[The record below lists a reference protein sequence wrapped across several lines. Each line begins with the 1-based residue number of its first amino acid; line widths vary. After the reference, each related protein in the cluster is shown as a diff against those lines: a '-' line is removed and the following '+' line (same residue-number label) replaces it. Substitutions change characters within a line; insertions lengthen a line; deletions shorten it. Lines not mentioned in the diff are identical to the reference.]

1 MLNRTTS
8 QRFLVAAATVLLL
21 CGREGPRGATDRTAP
36 ARRVLSGRT
45 LVAALLVDRF
55 EARLLTVEPK
65 DRPFLEP
72 PDAAALRE
80 PRAGEPVQVEVT
92 LRDAAGPR
100 LILRPEIRG
109 LCLDHDPSAPPHVEG
124 DTIRLHRESFLVE
137 LPDLPG
143 ADRIEVAVGRPRPGG
158 GAPERRVLATE
169 QLDAS
174 RAGGADFPTPGA
186 GSPTGGFTPADP
198 SVVSTPG
205 LATSGQVHWPEEFG
219 DPDIT
224 TTWGDPAE
232 TTKRINIVLV
242 PDGYTHADKA
252 TLQSHAQALVNY
264 LRATTPYREHDRFI
278 NYTLVYAYSNQSG
291 TDQCDCASV
300 VDTAMNT
307 GFPAAGDPCG
317 GSANR
322 CLYYD
327 SGCDSGTAANIA
339 LAEARAPAHDTTIV
353 LVNTTR
359 YGGCGGARAVFSA
372 GNSSASEIAAHEL
385 GHSLAGLADEYVSY
399 VGCGNAGGV
408 NTSTNPTVGAWPE
421 WIGDLGAPFLGAQ
434 YYNQCVYRP
443 AGDCKMRS
451 LFAPFCPVCNQRWSL
466 TIFGHPRVTFSA
478 PLSSLS
484 PSEQTLSLPVGG
496 SQSFAVTTRL
506 QEMTGV
512 TNKITWKVQGPGDPA
527 PVQVATGVTTYNRT
541 FASTGAYTVSC
552 DIEADANFV
561 KPAKTGANLGR
572 ATWTLYV
579 GCPVDSDGDG
589 AGDAC
594 DTCTDLD
601 RDGFG
606 SPGFPANTC
615 PLDNCPSV
623 SNPGQQD
630 FDHDGLGNDC
640 DPCTDIDGDGAGDPP
655 LASNAC
661 APDNCPS
668 LPNPGQQDGD
678 GDGRGDVC
686 DNCPATA
693 NVSQADQD
701 ADGRGDA
708 CDNCVAL
715 ANAGQQDADGDGRG
729 DLCDNCPTASNPN
742 QADAN
747 GDGAGDACQPAL
759 VLTSIRQD
767 GGTRLEVQA
776 KAADPQGEALTGQV
790 RFKPVASV
798 HLADMGYTGDCGLAW
813 LPDGHPGEGI
823 GYANGSGGS
832 PVLFDLDGN
841 FGCADGLGDFRIAR
855 GTCAQPQG
863 TFDDLVFFPGE
874 LPPLRFC
881 IRRVGQSTGG
891 TDLLVSAYDDATLDA
906 DADGAIAL
914 TIPFSGPGLPR
925 DSDIAALPSSGRF
938 LMTIDATDGHTPALH
953 AEQSF
958 LHQGET
964 RLVFNQ
970 PPVAVFSAPASAE
983 CTGPAGAAV
992 TLNGLASSDPDSSP
1006 GTANDIAVYQW
1017 IENPG
1022 PSEHLLGTGAT
1033 LQATLPL
1040 GPHALG
1046 LRVIDTVG
1054 DASLATGGVTITDT
1068 TAPTFS
1074 VTPGQGT
1081 LWPPNHHLRTVAVG
1095 WQLTDA
1101 CDPAPAVTLQAASSS
1116 EPDDAAGF
1124 EDGDTTGDIPG
1135 GQTGSTG
1142 ATLTLRAERSRSG
1155 GGRTYSLTWRAVDA
1169 SSNGAMSSATV
1180 SVPLASGPDPEPLLV
1195 RLQPAGAGGLVRLDW
1210 DPVTGATGYDV
1221 IAADRAAAG
1230 VVNHVLSLGTAAVLA
1245 RGTTALFVTEAAGT
1259 PPPPVGGARLY
1270 FVQSRTASGGVGY
1283 GTESAPWPRL
1293 PTSCPAGC
1301 P

>member
-1 MLNRTTS
+1 VGFRPS
-8 QRFLVAAATVLLL
+8 KQRFAVVVAAFLLL
-21 CGREGPRGATDRTAP
+21 CGREGTTRGATDRTVP
-36 ARRVLSGRT
+36 ARRVLSVRT
-45 LVAALLVDRF
+45 LVAAFLVDRF
-55 EARLLTVEPK
+55 EARLLTVERK

-72 PDAAALRE
+72 PGAEALRE

-100 LILRPEIRG
+100 LTLRPEVRG
-109 LCLDHDPSAPPHVEG
+109 LCLDHDPSEPPHVDG

-143 ADRIEVAVGRPRPGG
+143 ADRIEVAVGRARAGG

-169 QLDAS
+169 PLDAA
-174 RAGGADFPTPGA
+174 RPGGAANP
-186 GSPTGGFTPADP
+186 SADAA
-198 SVVSTPG
+198 PG
-205 LATSGQVHWPEEFG
+205 LATASTLHWPEEFG

-232 TTKRINIVLV
+232 AAKRINIVLV
-242 PDGYTHADKA
+242 PDGYTHAEKA
-252 TLQSHAQALVNY
+252 TLQSHAQGLVNH
-264 LRATTPYREHDRFI
+264 LRSTTPYREHDRFI
-278 NYTLVYAYSNQSG
+278 NYTLVYAYSTQSG
-291 TDQCDCASV
+291 TDQCDCAV
-300 VDTAMNT
+300 VTDTAMNT
-307 GFPAAGDPCG
+307 GFPAAGEPCG
-317 GSANR
+317 GSGNR

-327 SGCDSGTAANIA
+327 SGCDSGSAAHIA
-339 LAEARAPAHDTTIV
+339 LAEARAPAVDTTIV

-359 YGGCGGARAVFSA
+359 YGGCGGARAVYAA

-399 VGCGNAGGV
+399 NGCGNAGEV

-421 WIGDLGAPFLGAQ
+421 WIGDLGGPYLGAQ

-478 PLSSLS
+478 PLSSLT
-484 PSEQTLSLPVGG
+484 PPEQTISMPVGG
-496 SQSFAVTTRL
+496 SQSFSVTTRL
-506 QEMTGV
+506 QEMSGV

-527 PVQVATGVTTYNRT
+527 PVQVATGVLSYNRT
-541 FASTGAYTVSC
+541 FSSAGAYTVSC

-572 ATWTLYV
+572 ATWTLSV

-589 AGDAC
+589 VGDLC
-594 DTCTDLD
+594 DTCTDFD

-606 SPGFPANTC
+606 NGGFPANTC

-630 FDHDGLGNDC
+630 FDFDGTGNAC
-640 DPCTDIDGDGAGDPP
+640 DPCTDIDGDGAGDPA
-655 LASNAC
+655 LATNTC
-661 APDNCPS
+661 APDNCPA

-678 GDGRGDVC
+678 GDGRGDAC
-686 DNCPATA
+686 DNCPAAA
-693 NVSQADQD
+693 NASQADQD
-701 ADGRGDA
+701 ADGRGDL

-729 DLCDNCPTASNPN
+729 DLCDNCPTAANPG

-776 KAADPQGEALTGQV
+776 KAADPQGEPLTGQV
-790 RFKPVASV
+790 RFKPIASL
-798 HLADMGYTGDCGLAW
+798 HLLDAGFTGDCGLAW

-823 GYANGSGGS
+823 GYVNGSGGS
-832 PVLFDLDGN
+832 PVLFDFDSN
-841 FGCADGLGDFRIAR
+841 FGCSDGLVDFRIAR

-863 TFDDLVFFPGE
+863 TFEDLVFFIDEP
-874 LPPLRFC
+874 PPLSFC
-881 IRRVGQSTGG
+881 VRRTGQSTGG
-891 TDLLVSAYDDATLDA
+891 TDLLVTAYDEAALDA
-906 DADGAIAL
+906 EANGAIAL

-925 DSDIAALPSSGRF
+925 DSDIAALAASGRF
-938 LMTIDATDGHTPALH
+938 LMTIDATDGHTPGLH

-970 PPVAVFSAPASAE
+970 PPVAALSAPASAE
-983 CTGPAGAAV
+983 CTSPAGAAV
-992 TLNGLASSDPDSSP
+992 TLNGTASSDPDSSP
-1006 GTANDIAVYQW
+1006 GTANDIALYQW
-1017 IENPG
+1017 VENPG
-1022 PSEHLLGTGAT
+1022 PSEHVLGTGVI
-1033 LQATLPL
+1033 LQTTLPL

-1046 LRVIDTVG
+1046 LRVTDTVG
-1054 DASLATGGVTITDT
+1054 DASLATGGVTVVDT
-1068 TAPTFS
+1068 TAPSLT
-1074 VTPGQGT
+1074 VTPAQPV
-1081 LWPPNHHLRTVAVG
+1081 LWPPNHNLRTVSVG
-1095 WQLTDA
+1095 RQATDA
-1101 CDPAPAVTLQAASSS
+1101 CDPAPIVTLQSAGSS

-1124 EDGDTTGDIPG
+1124 EDGDTIGDIAGAQPG
-1135 GQTGSTG
+1135 TAG

-1155 GGRTYSLTWRAVDA
+1155 GGRAYTLSYRAVDA
-1169 SSNGAMSSATV
+1169 SGHGATSSGTV
-1180 SVPLASGPDPEPLLV
+1180 NVPLASGPDPEPLIV
-1195 RLQPAGAGGLVRLDW
+1195 RLQPAGAGGIVRLDW
-1210 DPVTGATGYDV
+1210 DAVAGATGYDV
-1221 IAADRAAAG
+1221 IAADLSAASL
-1230 VVNHVLSLGTAAVLA
+1230 VNRVFSLGTVAVLA
-1245 RGTTALFVTEAAGT
+1245 RGTTGLLVIEAAGT
-1259 PPPPVGGARLY
+1259 PAPPVGGVQLY

-1283 GTESAPWPRL
+1283 GTESAPWPRV
-1293 PTSCPAGC
+1293 PTSCPGDC